1 MKSHLSP
8 RDLGRAIGV
17 SESSLKRWIDE
28 GRIEAGRTEGGHR
41 RVHLAEAVR
50 YIREAGLP
58 VLQPEMLGLS
68 ELDEVGA
75 GFDPHALSHQPFSA
89 ALQEGHVDVA
99 RGMLLSPYLAGESV
113 ADIADRVV
121 APALHEIGTLWQH
134 SIDGIYIE
142 HRAVDLCIQ
151 ALGHIRSL
159 LPAPKPDA
167 PVAVG
172 GAPSSDP
179 YLLPT
184 LCAAVTLE
192 AEGWRVNNL
201 GPETPFDVL
210 AVAAEQAKAT
220 LVWLSVSVKVKE
232 KTFTGEV
239 DRLARKVH
247 SQGAR
252 LIVGGQKL
260 PRTFATP
267 QPHVHV
273 AANMREL
280 VDFAKQHAAAVE

>member
-58 VLQPEMLGLS
+58 VLQPELLGLG
-68 ELDEVGA
+68 EVGQLGP
-75 GFDPHALSHQPFSA
+75 GFDPHALTHQSFSA
-89 ALQEGHVDVA
+89 ALQEANVDAA
-99 RGMLLSPYLAGESV
+99 RGTILSMYLAGESV
-113 ADIADRVV
+113 ADIVDRVI

-134 SIDGIYIE
+134 SDAGIYVE
-142 HRAVDLCIQ
+142 HRAVDLCVQAIQ
-151 ALGHIRSL
+151 QLRGV
-159 LPAPKPDA
+159 LPTPSADA

-172 GAPSSDP
+172 AAPSSDP
-179 YLLPT
+179 YLLPS

-201 GPETPFDVL
+201 GPETPFHVL
-210 AVAAEQAKAT
+210 ALAAENAKAT
-220 LVWLSVSVKVKE
+220 LVWLSVSVKVNE
-232 KTFTGEV
+232 KSFTKEV
-239 DRLARKVH
+239 DALARRLH
-247 SQGAR
+247 GHGAR
-252 LIVGGQKL
+252 LVVGGQKL
-260 PRTFATP
+260 PRSFATP

-273 AANMREL
+273 AANMAEL
-280 VDFAKQHAAAVE
+280 VDFAKQQAAAAE